1 MKFAAT
7 LEYDGTD
14 FSGFQRQKNATTIQQ
29 MIEES
34 LKKITD
40 RKVTINYS
48 GRTDA
53 GVHAISQVFDFETEI
68 IRDNSSW
75 IKGIN
80 SNLPKTIAVKKIFQ
94 VPEDFDSRF
103 SAIKR
108 SYAYVIYNSKNKP
121 LFFDKYCHWVTNKID
136 ILSMKNQSQMFL
148 GKHDFSSFR
157 SKNCNS
163 KNPIKTIF
171 DINIE
176 EQDKFIIVNVVANAF
191 LQNMVRIMVGTLI
204 DIAKSEHNLSI
215 KDVLE
220 KLDRNSAGRTAPA
233 KGLFFLGP
241 QYNDDLKLNTME
253 TNLLNRFKI

>member
-1 MKFAAT
+1 MRLGAT
-7 LEYDGTD
+7 LEYDGTE
-14 FSGFQRQKNATTIQQ
+14 FSGFQRQNNAETIQQ
-29 MIEES
+29 HLEAS
-34 LKKITD
+34 LKKITNENI
-40 RKVTINYS
+40 TINYS

-68 IRDNSSW
+68 IRDNLSW

-121 LFFDKYCHWVTNKID
+121 LFFDKYSHWVTNKID

-241 QYNDDLKLNTME
+241 QYQMHR
-253 TNLLNRFKI
+253 RFRDTSTVLDYQQ

>member
-1 MKFAAT
+1 
-7 LEYDGTD
+7 
-14 FSGFQRQKNATTIQQ
+14 
-29 MIEES
+29 
-34 LKKITD
+34 
-40 RKVTINYS
+40 
-48 GRTDA
+48 
-53 GVHAISQVFDFETEI
+53 
-68 IRDNSSW
+68 
-75 IKGIN
+75 
-80 SNLPKTIAVKKIFQ
+80 
-94 VPEDFDSRF
+94 
-103 SAIKR
+103 
-108 SYAYVIYNSKNKP
+108 
-121 LFFDKYCHWVTNKID
+121 
-136 ILSMKNQSQMFL
+136 MKNQSQMFL

-241 QYNDDLKLNTME
+241 QYNEDSKLKTME